1 MTYALSYCEREDAT
15 TVGEKYHS
23 FFKWIM
29 RIVQLLKQGHSVL
42 IYKPESEVKE

>member
-1 MTYALSYCEREDAT
+1 MTYALSYGEREGS
-15 TVGEKYHS
+15 TVGEHYHS

-42 IYKPESEVKE
+42 IYRPESEVKE